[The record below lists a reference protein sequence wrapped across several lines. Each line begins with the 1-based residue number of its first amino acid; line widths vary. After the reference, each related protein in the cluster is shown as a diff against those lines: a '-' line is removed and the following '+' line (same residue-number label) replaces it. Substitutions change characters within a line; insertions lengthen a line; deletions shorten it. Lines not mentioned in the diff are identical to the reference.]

1 MSSSN
6 EIISDNYDYEDEIK
20 KEIIALS
27 NVSNDLQ
34 SKKEKILNK
43 IIDSIDK
50 MSLDLDNEK
59 PKNIEAKNAIINSSI
74 SLMDSIEKQKRDTL
88 KFKAN
93 YDAIQKS
100 NDDMAKLI
108 TSILNRIDLDKSDNK
123 LKTIVESLDNVDENI
138 KEELTNN
145 NIEINDEEISLD
157 ESKEDVDKVLNKYN
171 LTK

>member
-1 MSSSN
+1 MNSSN

-43 IIDSIDK
+43 VIDSIDK

>member
-6 EIISDNYDYEDEIK
+6 EIISDNYNYEDEIK

-27 NVSNDLQ
+27 NISNDLQ

-43 IIDSIDK
+43 VINSIDK

-59 PKNIEAKNAIINSSI
+59 PKKIEAKNAIINSSI

-123 LKTIVESLDNVDENI
+123 LKTIVESLDNVDESI